1 MKRKEQMYLITME
14 ECAELSQ
21 ACSKM
26 IRSGGKEKYLQNLRD
41 EVGDVMTMIEILKMS
56 GIVTDEQIKDR
67 MKVKRE
73 KLLKWSILFSE
84 NDED

>member
-26 IRSGGKEKYLQNLRD
+26 IRSVGKEKYLQNLRD

-56 GIVTDEQIKDR
+56 GIVTDQQIKDR

-84 NDED
+84 DDKD